1 MSISP
6 DYFAEYEIAKDE
18 LDQKTDRVE
27 ELEKSLDGLYDF
39 TERQDLILR
48 DISAVIDEYSTI
60 LQKLQSDWDKMSREL
75 RKVL

>member
-39 TERQDLILR
+39 AERQDLILR

-75 RKVL
+75 RQIL

>member
-39 TERQDLILR
+39 AERQDLILR